1 MIAEYWL
8 KFFNENIKDKITFQ
22 KSINGKTL
30 CASYINNSLFDS
42 LLKYE
47 KPVLIF
53 NSIVENKSSN
63 VTCLTPGVCYRFF
76 NKWGLTSAPVNK
88 IGTYNEYSHLIR
100 ELKSLHNKISNSS
113 IHDEELGNVV
123 YFVEKGEPDRVISMG
138 KFETKQSVAFLSL
151 INILREFWKKNEE
164 MTAWSKSL
172 NSQYKASFE
181 RYEQLLK
188 NLDIKD
194 FDFYNEVA
202 SFAFN
207 KLKEDLDLYYKLK
220 TDSLGFLL
228 DVTKS
233 SKDDEIFTSTALNR
247 LSDDIST
254 QSLASS
260 RKSSSLYDD
269 AHVPRSEDAIDRLM
283 KNEYIRRH
291 SNIKNDEEDRLEDI
305 ICSEISIPTPTKER
319 SAKKKATG
327 RRSVKTT
334 IKKME
339 TKESIPEASETKNLN
354 TKIYSVK
361 LNTHTSVFE
370 PKVKRQSEL
379 IIKSSAFVDA
389 RLDKAQWFL
398 DYSECNVSDQDIY
411 NAFVVESENAQNQL
425 HLLPSVLKTGDKS
438 QRVYKTYYPFGLKKQ
453 R

>member
-47 KPVLIF
+47 NPVLIF

-88 IGTYNEYSHLIR
+88 IGAYNEYSHLIR
-100 ELKSLHNKISNSS
+100 ELKSLHNKISSSS
-113 IHDEELGNVV
+113 IHDEELGTVV

-138 KFETKQSVAFLSL
+138 KIETKQSVAFLSL
-151 INILREFWKKNEE
+151 INILREFWKENEE

-172 NSQYKASFE
+172 NSKYKASFE

-202 SFAFN
+202 RFAFN

-220 TDSLGFLL
+220 TDSVGFLL
-228 DVTKS
+228 DVVKS
-233 SKDDEIFTSTALNR
+233 SKKDEIFTSTTLNR

-260 RKSSSLYDD
+260 RK
-269 AHVPRSEDAIDRLM
+269 
-283 KNEYIRRH
+283 
-291 SNIKNDEEDRLEDI
+291 
-305 ICSEISIPTPTKER
+305 
-319 SAKKKATG
+319 
-327 RRSVKTT
+327 
-334 IKKME
+334 
-339 TKESIPEASETKNLN
+339 
-354 TKIYSVK
+354 
-361 LNTHTSVFE
+361 
-370 PKVKRQSEL
+370 
-379 IIKSSAFVDA
+379 
-389 RLDKAQWFL
+389 
-398 DYSECNVSDQDIY
+398 
-411 NAFVVESENAQNQL
+411 
-425 HLLPSVLKTGDKS
+425 
-438 QRVYKTYYPFGLKKQ
+438 
-453 R
+453 